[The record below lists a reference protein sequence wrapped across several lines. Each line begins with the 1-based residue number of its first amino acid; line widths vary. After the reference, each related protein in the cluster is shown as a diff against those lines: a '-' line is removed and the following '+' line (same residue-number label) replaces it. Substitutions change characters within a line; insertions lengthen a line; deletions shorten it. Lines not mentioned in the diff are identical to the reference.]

1 MTLWTFTMSTMTMKQ
16 EHVIFM
22 NTHIMTTSVTTISID
37 LTLVILILCLAYLIY
52 LHHLKHC
59 RPWDMLSAKLE
70 KSNKQLSQLTL
81 LDNLTKLPNRIS
93 LKNHIDSLI
102 EISKQTEKDFFVLFI
117 DIDDFKQV
125 NDAFGHDV
133 SDRLLRRISRR
144 IFHNVRKNDFA
155 SRVGGDEFILIIN
168 DDANC
173 SIYMIVNRLIA
184 KLSQSYHFMSN
195 LSITISV
202 SIGISIFP
210 ADGVDAN
217 IIIKHAGAAM
227 YKAKRDGKN
236 GFCFYHNDSNT

>member
-81 LDNLTKLPNRIS
+81 LDNLTKLPNRIL

-102 EISKQTEKDFFVLFI
+102 EISKQTEKDFFVL
-117 DIDDFKQV
+117 
-125 NDAFGHDV
+125 
-133 SDRLLRRISRR
+133 LL
-144 IFHNVRKNDFA
+144 
-155 SRVGGDEFILIIN
+155 IL
-168 DDANC
+168 
-173 SIYMIVNRLIA
+173 MTLNRLMT
-184 KLSQSYHFMSN
+184 LSVMMSVIVFCVE
-195 LSITISV
+195 LAVAYFTMSV
-202 SIGISIFP
+202 KTTSLH
-210 ADGVDAN
+210 V
-217 IIIKHAGAAM
+217 
-227 YKAKRDGKN
+227 
-236 GFCFYHNDSNT
+236 